1 MEEDMISASARFSQR
16 NVAIVARGRIEL
28 ANVLPRPVERNL
40 RGADEIIIICYRCER
55 AVINEIFVLFLRV
68 RTVCVHT

>member
-16 NVAIVARGRIEL
+16 NVGIVARGRIER

-40 RGADEIIIICYRCER
+40 RGADDIIICYRCER
-55 AVINEIFVLFLRV
+55 AVINEIFVLFQ
-68 RTVCVHT
+68 